1 MNMNVEKEL
10 FMRHPIWLLN
20 STLLVLFLIAT
31 GFALFSSQKIPRR
44 IKLDLKPSHVAVQ
57 KSAVHVDVAQIYEND
72 LFNTYHKIIVP
83 PRQPNYTHTMP
94 QPPSQT
100 TIKVPAEPRQ
110 PFLAPLEVKLKGVIA
125 INDDSNN
132 VAMLAESKS
141 TEQKN
146 YYVGDMIEDARLIRI
161 LPNRIILIR
170 SNGQQET
177 LYLNEKDVEN
187 DPAYNEERDHWMH
200 VIKKVEHDKFLL
212 DPDTFIL
219 VSRNIAQFIDMFDLT
234 TVYQKGKSIGCRIG
248 NIVHDSLGYAM
259 GLEPHDIVTHINS
272 LSTLNTEERYNTYQS
287 LLKKK
292 IGDTIEV
299 KGLRDGSDFMISYH
313 LYDLKDPLHE
323 SLQEL
328 EKDEKASGVY
338 TGPSPAEIEEERI
351 KLLRDKYKFAPT
363 AQDIKIQQKMA
374 MLKEGKQE

>member
-1 MNMNVEKEL
+1 
-10 FMRHPIWLLN
+10 
-20 STLLVLFLIAT
+20 
-31 GFALFSSQKIPRR
+31 
-44 IKLDLKPSHVAVQ
+44 
-57 KSAVHVDVAQIYEND
+57 
-72 LFNTYHKIIVP
+72 
-83 PRQPNYTHTMP
+83 
-94 QPPSQT
+94 
-100 TIKVPAEPRQ
+100 
-110 PFLAPLEVKLKGVIA
+110 
-125 INDDSNN
+125 
-132 VAMLAESKS
+132 
-141 TEQKN
+141 
-146 YYVGDMIEDARLIRI
+146 
-161 LPNRIILIR
+161 
-170 SNGQQET
+170 
-177 LYLNEKDVEN
+177 
-187 DPAYNEERDHWMH
+187 
-200 VIKKVEHDKFLL
+200 
-212 DPDTFIL
+212 
-219 VSRNIAQFIDMFDLT
+219 MFDLT